1 MSAFATVEQVPLYAS
16 RFHTACC
23 WPKSLKPLTSGQMFL
38 KPFLRLNSVDQP
50 FHYDVDGWLRK
61 ARQQLSLRPACEIWN
76 RAVLGVFHFRTKFFM
91 TPLRLVLCWFM
102 SLLKVMFWKCSG
114 RSSQNSLPR
123 YYEVESLFHCAS
135 ECTVIKD
142 SKLNFRN
149 NWLPWFQK
157 SQNASALNVNN
168 TIWSNT
174 ATTSMVDAKN
184 AFKFRANERVALGI
198 TIGKAVDPVKGCWT
212 LKCCT

>member
-1 MSAFATVEQVPLYAS
+1 MSFR
-16 RFHTACC
+16 RFFNADHPVNADQ
-23 WPKSLKPLTSGQMFL
+23 QMFL

-135 ECTVIKD
+135 ECTVIKY

-168 TIWSNT
+168 IIWSNT